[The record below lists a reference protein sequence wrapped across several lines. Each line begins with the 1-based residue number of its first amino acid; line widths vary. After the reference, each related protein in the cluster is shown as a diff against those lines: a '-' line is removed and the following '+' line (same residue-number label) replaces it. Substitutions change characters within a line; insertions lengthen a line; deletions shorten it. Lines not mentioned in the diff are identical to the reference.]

1 MFYEKFQKEPI
12 SFNCALFWTAWW
24 NLTSSCSGW
33 GSPLCPV
40 HLHRTCYLHV
50 GRLAVSV
57 TNRFSYWLWER
68 QGDTARETSH
78 SRNCHNGS
86 FALFDVLLSP
96 PVPILL
102 LSQQCMYRRKKH
114 SMYKVWSHPVS
125 GIHCGSWKVSPWIR
139 GNDCVF
145 ILILEQALRI
155 NAMTVSTVISMFS
168 HSMNTLHSSHVGF
181 TVVIFRM

>member
-33 GSPLCPV
+33 GSPFCPV

-78 SRNCHNGS
+78 SRNCHNSS

-96 PVPILL
+96 PVPTLL
-102 LSQQCMYRRKKH
+102 LSQQRMYRRKKH

-125 GIHCGSWKVSPWIR
+125 GTHWGSWKVSPVDKGGWLR
-139 GNDCVF
+139 LHFDFRTGSENQCHDCLNSYEHVF
-145 ILILEQALRI
+145 PQHEYSPLISRWLHC
-155 NAMTVSTVISMFS
+155 S
-168 HSMNTLHSSHVGF
+168 HF
-181 TVVIFRM
+181 